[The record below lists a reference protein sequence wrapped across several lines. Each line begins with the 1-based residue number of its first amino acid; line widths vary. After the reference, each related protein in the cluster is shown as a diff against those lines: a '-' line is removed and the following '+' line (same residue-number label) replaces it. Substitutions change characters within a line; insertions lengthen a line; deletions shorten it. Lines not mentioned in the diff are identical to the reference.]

1 MSALARHAAALLLAL
16 ALAGCAGRQGGVMK
30 ADARAALPPGA
41 ATVEMI
47 VATTRAPAASAGEMF
62 SGERAVGLA
71 FADVAVS
78 IPPDAARKV
87 GEVQW
92 PSRLPAD
99 PATDFVTRR
108 AERLDM
114 SQARALFRAKIAR
127 TGRGHALIFV
137 HGYNTR
143 FEEAVYRFA
152 QIAHDSRAQATP
164 VLFTWPSR
172 GKLLAYNYDRESA
185 SYSRDALEAMLQ
197 AMQASPDVREIS
209 ILAHSMGNWVTLEA
223 LRQMAIRDKRIAP
236 KIKNVMLAA
245 PDVDFDVFR
254 RQVALMGEAR
264 PKFTLFV
271 SQDDDALAA
280 SARLGG
286 GEARLGMIDPK
297 AEPFRTTLEKARVET
312 VDLTDIRSGDRI
324 NHGKFAEAPEVVR
337 SIGKRLA
344 AGQTLNDGQAGVGE
358 KLGQVAVGAASAA
371 GRAASVVVSAP
382 IAVVDGRTR
391 DGLADQ
397 LGELGADLGATM
409 RAATPAR

>member
-1 MSALARHAAALLLAL
+1 MVRAAALLLAL
-16 ALAGCAGRQGGVMK
+16 ALASCGGRPAGIMQG
-30 ADARAALPPGA
+30 DDTAASPPGA
-41 ATVEMI
+41 TTVEMI
-47 VATTRAPAASAGEMF
+47 VATTRAPSAAAGEMF

-71 FADVAVS
+71 FADIAVS
-78 IPPDAARKV
+78 IPPSAARKV

-92 PSRLPAD
+92 PSRLPAN

-108 AERLDM
+108 ARTLDM
-114 SQARALFRAKIAR
+114 GQAKALFRAKIAATR
-127 TGRGHALIFV
+127 RGHALIFV

-152 QIAHDSRAQATP
+152 QIAHDSGAQATP

-172 GKLLAYNYDRESA
+172 GRLLAYNYDRESA

-236 KIKNVMLAA
+236 KIRNVMLAA

-254 RQVALMGEAR
+254 RQIALMGAPR
-264 PKFTLFV
+264 PHFTLFV
-271 SQDDDALAA
+271 SQDDDALAV

-297 AEPFRTTLEKARVET
+297 AEPYRTTLEKARIEP
-312 VDLTDIRSGDRI
+312 VDLTDISSPDRI
-324 NHGKFAEAPEVVR
+324 RHGKFAEAPEVVR
-337 SIGKRLA
+337 SIGLRLA
-344 AGQTLNDGQAGVGE
+344 AGQALNDGQAGVGE

-391 DGLADQ
+391 EGLGDQ
-397 LGELGADLGATM
+397 IGELGADLGGTM
-409 RAATPAR
+409 RAAAGVAKAR

>member
-1 MSALARHAAALLLAL
+1 MSALARRAAALLLAL
-16 ALAGCAGRQGGVMK
+16 ALAGCAGRQGGVMQ

-47 VATTRAPAASAGEMF
+47 VATTRAPAASPGEMF
-62 SGERAVGLA
+62 SGERAIGLA

-78 IPPDAARKV
+78 IPPETARKV

-114 SQARALFRAKIAR
+114 SRAKALFHAKIAR

-185 SYSRDALEAMLQ
+185 SYSRDALEAMLH

-297 AEPFRTTLEKARVET
+297 AEPFRTTLEKARVEA

-337 SIGKRLA
+337 SIGARLA

-371 GRAASVVVSAP
+371 GRAASVAVSAP
-382 IAVVDGRTR
+382 IAVIDGRTR

-397 LGELGADLGATM
+397 LGELGADLGGTV
-409 RAATPAR
+409 RAATGAR